1 MPCVR
6 VRARGR
12 RACACVCARASGCE
26 CGEAVQWKAQPHT
39 QRTGGTAPPVCL
51 RWQGESLQLVEDKL
65 KNPILDYV
73 QNILFSAPNYVF
85 PADGTP

>member
-1 MPCVR
+1 M
-6 VRARGR
+6 
-12 RACACVCARASGCE
+12 
-26 CGEAVQWKAQPHT
+26 QWKAQLTH
-39 QRTGGTAPPVCL
+39 GGMGHWDGVRGCVCG
-51 RWQGESLQLVEDKL
+51 RQGESLQLVEDKL

>member
-1 MPCVR
+1 MGHWDGV
-6 VRARGR
+6 V
-12 RACACVCARASGCE
+12 CVCGR
-26 CGEAVQWKAQPHT
+26 
-39 QRTGGTAPPVCL
+39 
-51 RWQGESLQLVEDKL
+51 QGESLQLVEDKL

>member
-1 MPCVR
+1 VGHWDG
-6 VRARGR
+6 VGG
-12 RACACVCARASGCE
+12 CVCGR
-26 CGEAVQWKAQPHT
+26 
-39 QRTGGTAPPVCL
+39 
-51 RWQGESLQLVEDKL
+51 QGESLQLVEDKL